1 MPRYR
6 VDETRSYKVAYLIDA
21 EDEDAAGRLA
31 GEIVSEVETDSY
43 SESTDSVE
51 QVADDEEEVEV

>member
-6 VDETRSYKVAYLIDA
+6 VTETRSYKVAYLIDA
-21 EDEDAAGRLA
+21 EDEGAALRLD

-43 SESTDSVE
+43 SESIDDAE